1 MAKKLKWTVF
11 AKEQRKE
18 ILQFWISKKKL
29 KTYSKKL
36 NDLFNQIGLL
46 ILDHPEIG
54 IRLSRTECRRR
65 LVRDYYIVYKVS
77 ENTIEIIS
85 IWDTIQNPDKL
96 NEILYL

>member
-18 ILQFWISKKKL
+18 ILQFWISKNKS
-29 KTYSKKL
+29 KTYTKKL

-54 IRLSRTECRRR
+54 IRLSGTECRER
-65 LVRDYYIVYKVS
+65 LFRDYYIVYKVS

-85 IWDTIQNPDKL
+85 VWDTIKTLKNSTKF
-96 NEILYL
+96 